1 MNITFLVGN
10 GFDIASGID
19 TSYGAFYKWY
29 CDQAS
34 EKEHINKFRKEI
46 KEDIKKGGKN
56 WADFELGLGQYTKHF
71 TVENATEFLECY
83 EDAHEMIIK
92 FLEAEKFK
100 FDLDRITE
108 EDFASFK
115 NGIINFYQ
123 DLNPQEI
130 NTFNSI
136 LSGFDY
142 AIAKLSDNNSTNEKF
157 IKFCETF
164 KMTFE
169 SVVSILE

>member
-71 TVENATEFLECY
+71 TVENANEFLECY

-92 FLEAEKFK
+92 FLEAEKSK

-136 LSGFDY
+136 LEADRGVNTIINFLSFNY
-142 AIAKLSDNNSTNEKF
+142 TNTLNYIINELSKLF
-157 IKFCETF
+157 MGIY
-164 KMTFE
+164 
-169 SVVSILE
+169 